1 MTVASQSFR
10 ALETFTFVTL
20 AYLAMSLFISAVLN
34 LIRARLALPGA

>member
-20 AYLAMSLFISAVLN
+20 AYLTLSLLISAILN
-34 LIRARLALPGA
+34 LIRARLALPGT